1 MSRTIMLEWMQMGTQ
16 TPKRVNNITEGNAL
30 QRKTAKR
37 VAEAIRTGENISKGK
52 LLMEGGYSKEV
63 SKRPSQVLQSV
74 GFKVELAKL
83 GLTDEVVVPML
94 VQDLENNPGKRW
106 LGLSIAGKWLGL
118 ERRAEEPTTNN
129 TMINN
134 AVIVVQLPPKQ

>member
-1 MSRTIMLEWMQMGTQ
+1 MLEWMQMGTQ